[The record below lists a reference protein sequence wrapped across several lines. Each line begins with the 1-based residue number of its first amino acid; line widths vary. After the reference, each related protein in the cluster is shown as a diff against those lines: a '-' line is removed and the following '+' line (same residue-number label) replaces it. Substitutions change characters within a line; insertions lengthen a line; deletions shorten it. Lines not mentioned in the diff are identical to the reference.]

1 MLCGRLLKAAHH
13 RTLLQRLFGW
23 FEAGLGR
30 LTRGYVRLVGHTA
43 RHAWIYTFAFLGTV
57 GLVAVLFVRLP
68 SGFLPAEDQGFVLV
82 QYQLTAGAT
91 HQRTIDT
98 MDTIENSFQEQ
109 AAVQGL

>member
-1 MLCGRLLKAAHH
+1 MLCGRLLKPAHH

-43 RHAWIYTFAFLGTV
+43 RHAWLYTFAFLGTV

-68 SGFLPAEDQGFVLV
+68 SGFLPAEAQGFVLV
-82 QYQLTAGAT
+82 PYQLPAGAT
-91 HQRTIDT
+91 QQQIGRGSCR
-98 MDTIENSFQEQ
+98 ERVCQ
-109 AAVQGL
+109 